1 MMMWRLHASPAAAA
15 AVSSNTSWIST
26 LSAAFHANPIG
37 FMTSVAMCVGAI
49 ALAGL
54 LIAAIPALVSLKKT
68 MDSAHVLLESLEEEL
83 PDAVAAIKLSGLEMA
98 DAMEEVSGLGSDLTA
113 GIRAS
118 ARALVGAETGVRQGA
133 HMASGAITKSLPTA
147 KVAAEQALQKRAS
160 MTYSKD
166 TVADVAKATKVA
178 SKRLRTA
185 LVAAQWAQNAN
196 RFLGP

>member
-1 MMMWRLHASPAAAA
+1 MQWSGGLPSRLQSHGMVIDSRSDDDTSSSCFRRGRLCPGSMGMWRLNATAAA
-15 AVSSNTSWIST
+15 AVASTSWVTS
-26 LSAAFHANPIG
+26 LGAAFHANPIG
-37 FMTSVAMCVGAI
+37 FMTSVAMCIGSI

-54 LIAAIPALVSLKKT
+54 LIAAIPALASLKKT

-133 HMASGAITKSLPTA
+133 QMASGAITKSLPTA
-147 KVAAEQALQKRAS
+147 KGTICIDNKR
-160 MTYSKD
+160 
-166 TVADVAKATKVA
+166 
-178 SKRLRTA
+178 
-185 LVAAQWAQNAN
+185 
-196 RFLGP
+196 

>member
-1 MMMWRLHASPAAAA
+1 MQWSGGLASRLQSHGMVIDSRSDDDTSSICFRRGKLCSGSMGMWRLNAAA
-15 AVSSNTSWIST
+15 AVASTSWVTS
-26 LSAAFHANPIG
+26 LGAAFHANPIG
-37 FMTSVAMCVGAI
+37 FMTSVAMCIGSI

-54 LIAAIPALVSLKKT
+54 LIAAIPALASLKKT

-133 HMASGAITKSLPTA
+133 QMASGAITKSLPTA
-147 KVAAEQALQKRAS
+147 KGTICIDNKS
-160 MTYSKD
+160 
-166 TVADVAKATKVA
+166 
-178 SKRLRTA
+178 
-185 LVAAQWAQNAN
+185 
-196 RFLGP
+196 